1 MHEIPSI
8 QDFPDRW
15 NMVLFHP
22 APVPDARLAM
32 LQRLRSLG
40 RPRNCAARK
49 KPEEGW
55 DPIAPW
61 WFHGD
66 ECCGHLKVK
75 FPPSQPKNP
84 SYGWNGRCR
93 STSSKGTLLCSPRN
107 KTCKELYTWNYGK
120 STDRWRLVWSS
131 RKPFWKTGSHRE
143 HEALPGTRKIRN
155 DCFTKHSFKIRLF
168 TSKNNAPSS
177 PTPKNQKS
185 MSKTNPS
192 VLRCRCVSHHEAGFL
207 ASLETLIILNIPQS
221 KLQPKTGSLS
231 LASYCPLN
239 YQAFCISKSLK
250 VQMNFY
256 FLSSL
261 FDGGTFSLELAA
273 TP

>member
-1 MHEIPSI
+1 MDLSPGLRVKRRHIRLYWSISNYLYQTIVFHQPPTSSTKRTVINSSEFANSKSQKSEKMHEIPSI

-107 KTCKELYTWNYGK
+107 KTCKELHGITVNQLTGDDWY
-120 STDRWRLVWSS
+120 DH
-131 RKPFWKTGSHRE
+131 PGSHSE
-143 HEALPGTRKIRN
+143 KQAPTVSM
-155 DCFTKHSFKIRLF
+155 KH
-168 TSKNNAPSS
+168 
-177 PTPKNQKS
+177 
-185 MSKTNPS
+185 
-192 VLRCRCVSHHEAGFL
+192 C
-207 ASLETLIILNIPQS
+207 LEP
-221 KLQPKTGSLS
+221 
-231 LASYCPLN
+231 
-239 YQAFCISKSLK
+239 
-250 VQMNFY
+250 
-256 FLSSL
+256 
-261 FDGGTFSLELAA
+261 ER
-273 TP
+273 

>member
-1 MHEIPSI
+1 
-8 QDFPDRW
+8 
-15 NMVLFHP
+15 
-22 APVPDARLAM
+22 
-32 LQRLRSLG
+32 
-40 RPRNCAARK
+40 
-49 KPEEGW
+49 
-55 DPIAPW
+55 
-61 WFHGD
+61 
-66 ECCGHLKVK
+66 
-75 FPPSQPKNP
+75 
-84 SYGWNGRCR
+84 
-93 STSSKGTLLCSPRN
+93 
-107 KTCKELYTWNYGK
+107 
-120 STDRWRLVWSS
+120 
-131 RKPFWKTGSHRE
+131 
-143 HEALPGTRKIRN
+143 
-155 DCFTKHSFKIRLF
+155 LF

-261 FDGGTFSLELAA
+261 FDAGTFSLELAA